1 MANTP
6 GKKGRAADEA
16 NAAAASAATAR
27 PAAGKP
33 VKRAAKAP
41 AKKPA
46 SISVKTG
53 AAKPIAVK
61 APEPAVAPTPAPK
74 PVPVIQTE
82 SEPVSTPKET
92 IMATQPGTDFTNT
105 VNATV
110 SEIQNRAKSAYDKGT
125 ELVSE
130 VTEMTKGNVEAVVE
144 SGKILAGGMQDLG
157 KTYVE
162 EAKTAYEQLTA
173 DMKEMAAVKSPTE
186 LFQLQ
191 GKIARR
197 NFDALVATSSKNVE
211 AAMKLA
217 NESFAPISGRIN
229 LAAEKISQG

>member
-6 GKKGRAADEA
+6 GKKGRSADEA
-16 NAAAASAATAR
+16 YAAAASAATAR
-27 PAAGKP
+27 PAASKP

-46 SISVKTG
+46 ST
-53 AAKPIAVK
+53 AAKTAAVK
-61 APEPAVAPTPAPK
+61 ASEQAVAPTPAPK
-74 PVPVIQTE
+74 PTPAPIIQTE

-110 SEIQNRAKSAYDKGT
+110 SEMQNRAKSAYDKGT

-130 VTEMTKGNVEAVVE
+130 MTEMTKGNVEAVVE

-157 KTYVE
+157 KNYVE

>member
-6 GKKGRAADEA
+6 GKKGRTADEA
-16 NAAAASAATAR
+16 YAAAASAATAR
-27 PAAGKP
+27 PAASKP
-33 VKRAAKAP
+33 MKRAAKAP

-46 SISVKTG
+46 PT
-53 AAKPIAVK
+53 AAKTAAAK
-61 APEPAVAPTPAPK
+61 APEPAVASTPAPK
-74 PVPVIQTE
+74 PAPAPIIQTE

-110 SEIQNRAKSAYDKGT
+110 SEMQNRAKSAYDKGT

-130 VTEMTKGNVEAVVE
+130 MTEMTKGNVEAVVE